1 MKRRRNPGSG
11 KGRVLMAASVASM
24 IDQFNLPN
32 IRLLQGM
39 GYEVHVAC
47 NFKEGNTCDEKRLR
61 DLKKKL
67 RDMHVIPHQWDCP
80 RSIVSV
86 RKCCRAYVQLSKLAV
101 RVRFDWMHCHSPVGG
116 ALARMAAHR
125 YAVPVMYT
133 AHGFHFY
140 KGAPLRNW
148 LLYYPAEKLLAYW
161 TDVLVTVNREDY
173 RTARRRL
180 GAGKIFY
187 IPGVGVELA
196 KFAGPVLQEARLC
209 EAAGGLRDLQFCEA
223 AGSLREAQFCEMA
236 GGLREAWFCKTFGIP
251 QDAAVLLS
259 VGELIP
265 RKNHRMVLDA
275 LAALDRPD
283 VYYLVCGQGPLH
295 GELRQYAHRRGIGA
309 RVRLAGYRE
318 GMERILRNADI
329 FVFPSLQ
336 EGLPVALLE
345 AMAAGLPCAASDIRG
360 NRELVR
366 AGERFAPDSPGELAG
381 LLERLLEDARYRQAC
396 GAYNQK
402 HVQKYG
408 LRPVQERMKRI
419 YGTLDSTGF
428 Q

>member
-148 LLYYPAEKLLAYW
+148 LLYYPAEKLLACW

-173 RTARRRL
+173 GLAKRRL
-180 GAGKIFY
+180 RAGRVY
-187 IPGVGVELA
+187 RIPGVGVDPA
-196 KFAGPVLQEARLC
+196 CIRVSGRKKDP
-209 EAAGGLRDLQFCEA
+209 AALR
-223 AGSLREAQFCEMA
+223 R
-236 GGLREAWFCKTFGIP
+236 KYGIP
-251 QDAAVLLS
+251 DKALLLLS
-259 VGELIP
+259 VGELSR
-265 RKNHRMVLDA
+265 RKNHEVVLRA
-275 LAALDRPD
+275 LALLAAEDPAGRED
-283 VYYLVCGQGPLH
+283 VCYLVCGQGVL
-295 GELRQYAHRRGIGA
+295 EKSWRARQTGTGSADRCGWPDLWRMWRRFTGRRIFLCF
-309 RVRLAGYRE
+309 RLIRKGCRWLLWKRWRQECRAWYRISAG
-318 GMERILRNADI
+318 
-329 FVFPSLQ
+329 
-336 EGLPVALLE
+336 
-345 AMAAGLPCAASDIRG
+345 
-360 NRELVR
+360 
-366 AGERFAPDSPGELAG
+366 
-381 LLERLLEDARYRQAC
+381 
-396 GAYNQK
+396 
-402 HVQKYG
+402 
-408 LRPVQERMKRI
+408 
-419 YGTLDSTGF
+419 TGS
-428 Q
+428 

>member
-1 MKRRRNPGSG
+1 MKELDRELDYRKMGMR
-11 KGRVLMAASVASM
+11 
-24 IDQFNLPN
+24 
-32 IRLLQGM
+32 IRQ
-39 GYEVHVAC
+39 
-47 NFKEGNTCDEKRLR
+47 
-61 DLKKKL
+61 
-67 RDMHVIPHQWDCP
+67 
-80 RSIVSV
+80 V
-86 RKCCRAYVQLSKLAV
+86 RKTRGWSQ
-101 RVRFDWMHCHSPVGG
+101 
-116 ALARMAAHR
+116 
-125 YAVPVMYT
+125 
-133 AHGFHFY
+133 
-140 KGAPLRNW
+140 
-148 LLYYPAEKLLAYW
+148 
-161 TDVLVTVNREDY
+161 
-173 RTARRRL
+173 
-180 GAGKIFY
+180 
-187 IPGVGVELA
+187 
-196 KFAGPVLQEARLC
+196 
-209 EAAGGLRDLQFCEA
+209 
-223 AGSLREAQFCEMA
+223 
-236 GGLREAWFCKTFGIP
+236 
-251 QDAAVLLS
+251 
-259 VGELIP
+259 
-265 RKNHRMVLDA
+265 DA